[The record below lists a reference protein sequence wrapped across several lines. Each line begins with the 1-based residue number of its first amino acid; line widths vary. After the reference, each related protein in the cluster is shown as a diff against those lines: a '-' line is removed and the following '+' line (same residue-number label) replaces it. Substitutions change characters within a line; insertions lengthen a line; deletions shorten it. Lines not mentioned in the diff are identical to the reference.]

1 VKPLTVIGT
10 GDGRPD
16 NCKTIVLKGAEVIL
30 PMAGMVDLDA
40 ERMRLERE
48 IAENQADIARLEIRL
63 KDDKFLSRAPQH
75 VVEKERERLAVQRDR
90 AARLRERLA
99 ELV

>member
-1 VKPLTVIGT
+1 
-10 GDGRPD
+10 
-16 NCKTIVLKGAEVIL
+16 
-30 PMAGMVDLDA
+30 MDA
-40 ERMRLERE
+40 ERARLEKQ
-48 IAENQADIARLEIRL
+48 IADSDADIARLEDRL

-90 AARLRERLA
+90 ADRLRERLA